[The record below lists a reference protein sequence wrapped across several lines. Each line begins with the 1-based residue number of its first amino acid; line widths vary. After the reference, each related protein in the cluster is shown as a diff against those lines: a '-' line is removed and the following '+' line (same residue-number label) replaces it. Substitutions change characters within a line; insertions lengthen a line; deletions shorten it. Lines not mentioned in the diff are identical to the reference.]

1 MITVPPFDAPG
12 DHVIA
17 IVVAVV
23 TAALFARL
31 IGASGTVKITA
42 PLPSFEL
49 IDGPTAL
56 IAVILMKML
65 LPQGKLKGAASRV
78 VIGVIQYSA
87 EIA

>member
-23 TAALFARL
+23 TAALFVRL
-31 IGASGTVKITA
+31 TGASGTVKITA

-49 IDGPTAL
+49 IEEPTAL
-56 IAVILMKML
+56 IAVILM
-65 LPQGKLKGAASRV
+65 
-78 VIGVIQYSA
+78 
-87 EIA
+87 